1 MSSGNWVNYKSRRYG
16 SLVGPIKHADWGEEL
31 PEEQFIEEE
40 QITVTAVPEEAAED
54 PVLEAAAEP
63 LPAVSEPLP
72 VILQETVQPQAV
84 AAVKPLKRTR
94 DPWTVILP
102 LLALTALLAL
112 AGYLGFRE
120 YSKVVKEVT
129 IETGSEI
136 KLSDFLKEH
145 SGIASFYSD
154 ISKIDTNVPESY
166 ALTLNLWK
174 FKTDVIL
181 NVRDTTPPTGK
192 AVPCSIYAGQLP
204 DVHSLVTDLEDRSGT
219 VMVAYEGEPDVSA
232 GGSYNI
238 PVTLTDLYGNK
249 STVEVPFTVIDD
261 KTPPVITG
269 VHPIKM
275 FTGDTFVIMNG
286 VLTEDDHDP
295 APDLSVDISKVR
307 AGTPG
312 VYDITYTAV
321 DEVGNTA
328 SESTTITI
336 EERPENFYDEDLVY
350 SMASVIYDEIVPDKS
365 ISDAEKVYRIFRWTY
380 DNVTYVDTSPK
391 AHWTE
396 GAYDGFSNLRGDC
409 YNSYSC
415 AKALLDVAGIE
426 NMYISGSDEKKDKF
440 HCWNLVKI
448 DGKWYHCDACKS
460 RIRDDLLFMG
470 TDKDADPRFPFD
482 GKAYPK
488 RAKKAPAIKGIMEGK
503 KT

>member
-1 MSSGNWVNYKSRRYG
+1 MSSGNWINYKSRRYG
-16 SLVGPIKHADWGEEL
+16 SLVGPIKHADWGD
-31 PEEQFIEEE
+31 PIEEQFIEE
-40 QITVTAVPEEAAED
+40 TPEES
-54 PVLEAAAEP
+54 LFEAAAEEAVPVAVP
-63 LPAVSEPLP
+63 LPQVLP
-72 VILQETVQPQAV
+72 EAKAEIPEEKAEVK
-84 AAVKPLKRTR
+84 AAAPALSLKRTR
-94 DPWTVILP
+94 DPWTFILP
-102 LLALTALLAL
+102 LLLFTAILAL
-112 AGYLGFRE
+112 AGYLGYRE
-120 YSKVVKEVT
+120 YSKVIKEVT
-129 IETGSEI
+129 IETGSNIE
-136 KLSDFLKEH
+136 LNDFLKSH
-145 SGIASFYSD
+145 SSIAGFATD
-154 ISKIDTNVPESY
+154 ISGIDTNIPESY

-181 NVRDTTPPTGK
+181 NIRDTTPPTGK

-204 DVHSLVTDLEDRSGT
+204 DVHSLVTDLDDRSGT
-219 VMVAYEGEPDVSA
+219 VMVAYEGEPDVSK

-249 STVEVPFTVIDD
+249 STVEVPFNVIDD

-275 FTGDTFVIMNG
+275 FTGDNFVIMNG

-295 APDLSVDISKVR
+295 APDLSVDISKVK

-312 VYDITYTAV
+312 VYEITYTTV
-321 DEVGNTA
+321 DEVGNETK
-328 SESTTITI
+328 ESTTITI

-365 ISDAEKVYRIFRWTY
+365 ISDRDKVYAIFRWTY

-426 NMYISGSDEKKDKF
+426 NMYISGQNEKKDKF

-460 RIRDDLLFMG
+460 RIRDDILFMG

-482 GKAYPK
+482 EKAYPK
-488 RAKKAPAIKGIMEGK
+488 RAKKAPAVKAGNKEGR